1 MAMDTTQERSDSLKS
16 RHCKPCEKGG
26 IPLSAAE
33 VERYLRELPG
43 WEADSSA
50 IGKRFEFKNYYQTM
64 AFVNAVAW
72 IAHQEGHHPD
82 LLVSYNACR
91 VSYTTHAIGGLS
103 DNDFI
108 CATKVDVLL
117 A

>member
-1 MAMDTTQERSDSLKS
+1 MAMDTREERNDIFEA

-26 IPLSAAE
+26 TPLSATEA
-33 VERYLRELPG
+33 ERYLSGLSG
-43 WEADSSA
+43 WEAVSGV
-50 IGKRFEFKNYYQTM
+50 IGKRFDFKNYYQTM

-82 LLVSYNACR
+82 LSVSYNTCR

-103 DNDFI
+103 ENDFI
-108 CATKVDVLL
+108 CAAKVDALL

>member
-1 MAMDTTQERSDSLKS
+1 MDTREERVDHLEA

-26 IPLSAAE
+26 TPLSGADA
-33 VERYLRELPG
+33 ERYLRGLSG
-43 WEADSSA
+43 WEAVSGA
-50 IGKRFEFKNYYQTM
+50 IEKRFEFKNYYQTM

-72 IAHQEGHHPD
+72 VAHSEGHHPD
-82 LLVSYNACR
+82 LFVSYNACR

-103 DNDFI
+103 ENDFI
-108 CATKVDVLL
+108 CATKVDALL